1 MQSGHL
7 ASQVSTRNRDKGETF
22 YIGSCYVLTDAARY
36 SSFGWVQTVQTCS
49 DRSDMILERLER
61 FGGLSHLA
69 ITDAQLRLH
78 LSSPVHVDLPDLRWV
93 KAIHKN
99 HKNHKNQKNHKNH
112 NNIEGLFIL
121 FKLLAPRPT
130 DL

>member
-1 MQSGHL
+1 M
-7 ASQVSTRNRDKGETF
+7 
-22 YIGSCYVLTDAARY
+22 LTDAARY

-61 FGGLSHLA
+61 FWGLSHLA

-99 HKNHKNQKNHKNH
+99 HKNHKKIKGSSCSHLQT
-112 NNIEGLFIL
+112 FRIL
-121 FKLLAPRPT
+121 QGHGMYTYRWIHIA
-130 DL
+130 